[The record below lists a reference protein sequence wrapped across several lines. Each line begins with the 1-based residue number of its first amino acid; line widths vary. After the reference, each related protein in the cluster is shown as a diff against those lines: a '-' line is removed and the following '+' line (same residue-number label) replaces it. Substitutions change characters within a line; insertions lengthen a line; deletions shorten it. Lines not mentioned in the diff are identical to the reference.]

1 MGTIGKELAKIT
13 DWVAKKDNLPEIVDK
28 LFIPGKWK
36 DVIKPALD
44 MIHSSGVLG
53 KDVSRFI
60 GNLPK
65 MLESDKFGL
74 LSSLLKLT
82 KKTNVG

>member
-1 MGTIGKELAKIT
+1 
-13 DWVAKKDNLPEIVDK
+13 
-28 LFIPGKWK
+28 
-36 DVIKPALD
+36 

-60 GNLPK
+60 SNLPK

-82 KKTNVG
+82 KKTTGKDLT